1 MKKNNVRLFMMLM
14 ITLVLSLFTLTGCSE
29 EEVVMKET
37 VVPVETLQVQPSSL
51 VSQVTLAG
59 EIVPKE
65 EVSIS
70 TKIPGKINKI
80 HVQVDD
86 EVEEGTLLFE
96 LENQDLKASVE
107 QAKQNLAITQAN
119 LANIKNGARSQEI
132 EQANQ
137 LVNQA
142 EIQLNSAKTD
152 FERIKELYEA
162 NAISKQQYD
171 QALSQLQIAETAYK
185 SAVEQQSLI
194 KEGATQET
202 IDAAESQ
209 VGLARANLDMAQA
222 KLNDTYIYSPI
233 NGRIGFIKYDA
244 GEFVMQG
251 AAVVQVIHDKEMIA
265 KVDVSETEI
274 SYIKLNDQVNVKIAA
289 VSSQSYKGIVTEISP
304 VANQSSKVYPIEIT
318 IQNPNGE
325 IKSGMT
331 ASVILALEK
340 KEKTISV
347 PVDATFEELG
357 EYNIYRVESNRA
369 VKTKIKTGINNGI
382 EVEVTEGLKFGDVI
396 IVKGQNQ
403 VSDGDLVS
411 EGGRS
416 Q

>member
-1 MKKNNVRLFMMLM
+1 MMLM